1 MKHFKWYLLIVVV
14 LYGVQ
19 NGNAQEADS
28 LYRIE
33 EDLSPY
39 GGFQIRPETSFVKVG
54 QSQLLRVQNCVL
66 PVTDGKDALSA
77 LLFDCNPYANDFEF
91 TPLVQT
97 AKASKW
103 SVNGIVGGN
112 AGAGSIV
119 PQGNGSAL
127 YTAPTHR
134 PKSGRIEV
142 STEIETEGKGKTLLI
157 ADIIIL
163 DDLRI
168 YHGTVELQG
177 KGEGVSFKAFGLITF
192 KETGYNSGSFNSV
205 SGNLSILYKVDG
217 CSTFKGIIPLAGELQ
232 LFETEEDKSV
242 AGGSGHGIAFFT
254 DSFDINC
261 NGINIPQGLLQVIS
275 PCETAYGKN
284 KGDGILLVGEGNC
297 GDMAIKWHI
306 EGQ

>member
-1 MKHFKWYLLIVVV
+1 M
-14 LYGVQ
+14 
-19 NGNAQEADS
+19 
-28 LYRIE
+28 
-33 EDLSPY
+33 
-39 GGFQIRPETSFVKVG
+39 
-54 QSQLLRVQNCVL
+54 
-66 PVTDGKDALSA
+66 
-77 LLFDCNPYANDFEF
+77 
-91 TPLVQT
+91 
-97 AKASKW
+97 
-103 SVNGIVGGN
+103 NGIEGGN

-168 YHGTVELQG
+168 YHGTVEIQG
-177 KGEGVSFKAFGLITF
+177 KGEGVIFKAFGLITF
-192 KETGYNSGSFNSV
+192 KETGYNSGSFNSI
-205 SGNLSILYKVDG
+205 SGNLSIQYKVDG
-217 CSTFKGIIPLAGELQ
+217 CSTFKGIIPLAGDLQ

-275 PCETAYGKN
+275 PCEMAYGKN